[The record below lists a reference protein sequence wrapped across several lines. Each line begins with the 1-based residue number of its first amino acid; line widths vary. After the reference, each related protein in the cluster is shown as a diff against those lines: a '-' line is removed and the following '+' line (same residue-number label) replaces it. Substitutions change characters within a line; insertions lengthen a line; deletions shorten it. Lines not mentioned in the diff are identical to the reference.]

1 MKKLASILLALTLLL
16 SAMGCGQN
24 KTPDDTKA
32 SEDSRQTA
40 KTDAATDA
48 PKKDTDTDLTPAA
61 VEQAIADA
69 IGEGNY
75 LCDTEIDAN
84 TLGGYYGLDMSQIEA
99 FVAKQNAINSINPDT
114 VIVLKVKDGYGD
126 KAFECLNTALSQ
138 MVSYIRQYPFGVAK
152 VEGTRIFASGN
163 YVMYILAGA
172 SYDGE
177 DSDGEVKLA
186 DAEYAKIDAAV
197 KTLFG
202 TLPVNLAEIPED
214 SASGG
219 GLIVPDDENGG
230 GLLIPDNDD
239 DFFIGG

>member
-32 SEDSRQTA
+32 SEDSRQTEKA
-40 KTDAATDA
+40 DATSDTQKKGADA
-48 PKKDTDTDLTPAA
+48 DLTPAA

-69 IGEGNY
+69 IGADNY
-75 LCDTEIDAN
+75 LCNTDIDAG
-84 TLGGYYGLDMSQIEA
+84 TLGGYYGLDMSQVEA
-99 FVAKQNAINSINPDT
+99 FVAKQNAITSVNPDT
-114 VIVLKVKDGYGD
+114 VIVLRVKDGYAD
-126 KAFECLNTALSQ
+126 TAVECLNTALAQ

-152 VEGTRIFASGN
+152 VEGTRIYASGN

-177 DSDGEVKLA
+177 DSEGEIKLA

-214 SASGG
+214 SGNGGG
-219 GLIVPDDENGG
+219 GLIVPDD
-230 GLLIPDNDD
+230 D
-239 DFFIGG
+239 DFFVGG